1 MTKYIRLLLA
11 FQLLWSWTLIGD
23 AFGESQVGVTVSPSP
38 DTPNREI
45 YSSLEEAVHAAPEDA
60 MVLLSAGTF
69 VVSNP
74 IVLKKR
80 GVKIS
85 GKGRN
90 RTLIVPENPGLPV
103 FEVRAN
109 DVTVES
115 MKVEGQT
122 PDGTGRASVGFNIAE
137 NIQGF
142 SLYHS
147 FIVNIGASSVLGHS
161 VDNLLLHGN
170 IIASSGDDGV
180 QLSGRNIIISN
191 NIILGYFDEAIDILQ
206 SRHLIIKDNYLALGR
221 IGLTA
226 DRSSNFVIDHN
237 LIVNHTMQG
246 MVLVSKGNGNVSGNV
261 VVDAEETGIVLESID
276 LVMSNLVKGKAK
288 LGFQLRDITGGVI
301 VYNQAL
307 GAIDGFDV
315 PGLRL
320 SLVSGNLFSDKNGKY
335 QYIGMPN
342 TGAAPIP
349 IVFRGQLCEEK
360 EFLALSTFLANGSEE
375 SNLVSGDS
383 DCISAVVAE
392 NIKQAFADRGGKVM
406 KAMGVTS
413 KDQRTGDKIS
423 AFFQRHNPGFLTLEV
438 NGPNIKSQITEDLYH
453 TLLGIGQKGIGLVR
467 YPYIMLTW
475 DFDSS
480 VEWDLYYQ
488 NSRVATVEQGD
499 QSYEV
504 NITLHAEHE
513 SLKGE
518 KLLSYSE
525 SRLAS

>member
-1 MTKYIRLLLA
+1 M
-11 FQLLWSWTLIGD
+11 
-23 AFGESQVGVTVSPSP
+23 
-38 DTPNREI
+38 
-45 YSSLEEAVHAAPEDA
+45 
-60 MVLLSAGTF
+60 
-69 VVSNP
+69 SNP

-103 FEVRAN
+103 FEIRAN
-109 DVTVES
+109 DVTIES

-122 PDGTGRASVGFNIAE
+122 PEGAGRASVGVNIAE
-137 NIQGF
+137 NIRGF

-147 FIVNIGASSVLGHS
+147 LIVNVGASSVLGHS
-161 VDNLLLHGN
+161 VGNLLLHGN

-180 QLSGRNIIISN
+180 QLSGQNIIISN
-191 NIILGYFDEAIDILQ
+191 NIIVGYFDEAIDILQ

-226 DRSSNFVIDHN
+226 DNSSNFVIDHN

-261 VVDAEETGIVLESID
+261 VVDAEETGIVLEAID
-276 LVMSNLVKGKAK
+276 LAMSNLVKGRAK

-307 GAIDGFDV
+307 GVIDGFDV

-320 SLVSGNLFSDKNGKY
+320 SLVSGNLFSDKNGTY

-342 TGAAPIP
+342 TGGVPNP

-360 EFLALSTFLANGSEE
+360 AFLALSRFLVNGNQQSKFVTGEGGC
-375 SNLVSGDS
+375 L
-383 DCISAVVAE
+383 SAVVAE
-392 NIKQAFADRGGKVM
+392 NIKQAFVDRGGKDM

-413 KDQRTGDKIS
+413 KDQKTGDKIS
-423 AFFQRHNPGFLTLEV
+423 DFFQRHNPGFLTLEV
-438 NGPNIKSQITEDLYH
+438 NGSNIKSQITEDLYH
-453 TLLGIGQKGIGLVR
+453 TLLGIGQK
-467 YPYIMLTW
+467 
-475 DFDSS
+475 
-480 VEWDLYYQ
+480 
-488 NSRVATVEQGD
+488 
-499 QSYEV
+499 
-504 NITLHAEHE
+504 
-513 SLKGE
+513 
-518 KLLSYSE
+518 
-525 SRLAS
+525 